1 MKKRTLK
8 EENTEFM
15 LIGSRSRLASVD
27 NNHVLTLGDRH
38 IRRVYYKKSLA
49 MILDQQLNWDKHNH
63 AQCKKISKNI
73 ALFKRARLF
82 VPNLISVVFIIPRL
96 EFDANL
102 NSSYTIYPDW
112 NLILI
117 SVVLILA
124 SQIGI

>member
-27 NNHVLTLGDRH
+27 NNPVLTLGDRH

-73 ALFKRARLF
+73 AHFKRARLF
-82 VPNLISVVFIIPRL
+82 IHVQYYDMQRMVKMF
-96 EFDANL
+96 
-102 NSSYTIYPDW
+102 
-112 NLILI
+112 
-117 SVVLILA
+117 
-124 SQIGI
+124 